1 MNDCFYSVEQRQEV
15 FGSLEKCGFFRD
27 LLIYDR
33 SLQISLQPH
42 PEIFFEVAL
51 DDAPEF
57 VGSDLHTLKGFGPI
71 PDFTRTI
78 ESRSDVRNLMMAF
91 LQLRAWHRRQQVCTF
106 EGLNRHPDFLMA
118 LWGLIKKKDNF
129 SSFSYSGQAMPFIHV

>member
-1 MNDCFYSVEQRQEV
+1 MCAKPYQSLEQRQET
-15 FGSLEKCGFFRD
+15 FGVLEKYGVFRN
-27 LLIYDR
+27 LSIYDR
-33 SLQISLQPH
+33 SLLISLQDN
-42 PEIFFEVAL
+42 PEMFFEVAL

-57 VGSDLHTLKGFGPI
+57 VSTGALHTIRGFGPF

-78 ESRSDVRNLMMAF
+78 ESQSDMRNLMMAF

-118 LWGLIKKKDNF
+118 LWVLIPKR
-129 SSFSYSGQAMPFIHV
+129 